1 MDGEINDLSIANLT
15 KVADLKRT
23 STYKFFPHP
32 DDIKIALI
40 ERYINELKEKLENF
54 NVSSSEHHQTLKEL
68 INEIYLYFKENI
80 SAQKIILANTV
91 NPMMKEL
98 LLSGMFFSLGGNTN
112 NKMSKLCI
120 KIFTK
125 STRASCMELI
135 FSPWVAI
142 MINNDSNLLIVLNFR
157 PFQIC

>member
-68 INEIYLYFKENI
+68 INEIYLFLK
-80 SAQKIILANTV
+80 KIYQL
-91 NPMMKEL
+91 K
-98 LLSGMFFSLGGNTN
+98 
-112 NKMSKLCI
+112 KLY
-120 KIFTK
+120 
-125 STRASCMELI
+125 
-135 FSPWVAI
+135 
-142 MINNDSNLLIVLNFR
+142 
-157 PFQIC
+157 